1 MNRHILVAVGPSFSE
16 DALSTA
22 IAKAKETGARL
33 TVLHVID
40 ISPWWSGTYA
50 EGLCDTQAMVHQLAL
65 VIRRRSEMMLRHA
78 GIEFDWQ
85 MRSSPRDGRTTGRVI
100 AQTASALGADLI
112 VLGTRKRGWLGIGL
126 HPVRNGVCRYTT
138 CEVLI
143 ATESARPSARVIA
156 MPAAMA

>member
-16 DALSTA
+16 EALSAA
-22 IAKAKETGARL
+22 IAKAQETGARL

-40 ISPWWSGTYA
+40 VSPWWSGTYA
-50 EGLCDTQAMVHQLAL
+50 EGLCDTQALVHQLAL
-65 VIRRRSEMMLRHA
+65 VIRRQSEKLLRGA

-85 MRSSPRDGRTTGRVI
+85 MRSSPRDGRTIGRVI
-100 AQTASALGADLI
+100 AQTANALGADLI
-112 VLGTRKRGWLGIGL
+112 VLGTRRRGLLAIGM
-126 HPVRNGVCRYTT
+126 HPVRNGVCRYSA

-143 ATESARPSARVIA
+143 ASPRVRPLARVIA